1 MATNRTPHDHDR
13 DVHKAS
19 LTGLYLTALGAL
31 VLLVSLWMDWI
42 TTGPADSEANPASGY
57 EADGVIP
64 LLVFLAVGF
73 TVSLFY
79 ATGRADRRQHRGL
92 TLASAAVGLGGLLW
106 TVAFAIDPISTVQYP
121 DQNVTI
127 EAGLWLGIIG
137 TLLWTAGSYLLAK
150 EPEGDVERSVVH
162 TTTTVHDTARTTAG
176 FGHDPA
182 HEAGAR
188 EGLHDPNR
196 RR

>member
-1 MATNRTPHDHDR
+1 MTDTRTHDTDR
-13 DVHKAS
+13 DIHRAS
-19 LTGLYLTALGAL
+19 ATGLFLTALGAL
-31 VLLVSLWMDWI
+31 VLVVSLWMDWI

-79 ATGRADRRQHRGL
+79 ARAKADRNQHRGL
-92 TLASAAVGLGGLLW
+92 TLASAAVGLAGLLW
-106 TVAFAIDPISTVQYP
+106 TVAFAIDPISTIQYP

-150 EPEGDVERSVVH
+150 EPEGDVESRSVVH
-162 TTTTVHDTARTTAG
+162 TATVREVHDHGHVAGETRGTHVGQEGRHQPGTT
-176 FGHDPA
+176 
-182 HEAGAR
+182 R
-188 EGLHDPNR
+188 
-196 RR
+196 